1 MQVKRRERRRVN
13 PNQRRD
19 RKRDIEKV
27 YLLSP
32 DYILGCK
39 ERERERE
46 SNTSAV
52 MQLGD
57 IFTRSAR
64 ARLIEK
70 DYISL
75 QTLLVFFTNKDFC
88 AFLIKYSFKHLV
100 SINLKVVNIPRS
112 NFPTKKNGTNTL
124 SSHVAII
131 QKNCT
136 ETENF
141 GNNTPIIIIIDC

>member
-1 MQVKRRERRRVN
+1 
-13 PNQRRD
+13 
-19 RKRDIEKV
+19 
-27 YLLSP
+27 
-32 DYILGCK
+32 
-39 ERERERE
+39 
-46 SNTSAV
+46 

-64 ARLIEK
+64 ARFIEK

-100 SINLKVVNIPRS
+100 PINLKVVNVPRS
-112 NFPTKKNGTNTL
+112 NLPIRKNGTNTL
-124 SSHVAII
+124 SSHVAIK
-131 QKNCT
+131 KNCM

>member
-1 MQVKRRERRRVN
+1 
-13 PNQRRD
+13 
-19 RKRDIEKV
+19 
-27 YLLSP
+27 
-32 DYILGCK
+32 
-39 ERERERE
+39 
-46 SNTSAV
+46 

-100 SINLKVVNIPRS
+100 PINLNVPRS

-124 SSHVAII
+124 SSHVAV
-131 QKNCT
+131 QKNCK